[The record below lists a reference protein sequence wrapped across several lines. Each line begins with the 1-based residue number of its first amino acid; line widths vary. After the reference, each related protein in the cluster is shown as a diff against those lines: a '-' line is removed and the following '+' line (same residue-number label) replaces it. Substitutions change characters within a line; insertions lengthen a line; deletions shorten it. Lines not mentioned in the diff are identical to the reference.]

1 MNWSC
6 EQVITWCKLFID
18 DDSILSRFKGQFVLI
33 YYAKA
38 CVVLSNESSFCVCV
52 NE

>member
-18 DDSILSRFKGQFVLI
+18 DNSILSRFEDQSVLI

-38 CVVLSNESSFCVCV
+38 CVFLSNEGSFYVYA